1 MKNLTIL
8 ASVFVLVASF
18 GFASLPQSANA
29 MCSDNGYSNSGG
41 KCENS
46 YKWEKK
52 NWDDDDEDEDDDD
65 DYSWKKKKGN
75 WNQYQ
80 YQYQKNYDL
89 DYLQAYINQLIALLA
104 AYHGGVN
111 ATTGDVDARTQS
123 ATDITEDS
131 ATLRAVIEFD
141 TDDEAELYFE
151 YGTKSG
157 SLTKKTDRIELTDS
171 DDGDTIE
178 DEIDGLTDDTKY
190 FFRAVAVDEDGDKD
204 YGTILSFI
212 TDGDGTDDDTN
223 DEDPVVTTSAE
234 RNVDNDSADLRG
246 TIDMNDF
253 ENGVAFFVFGEDEDQ
268 IDDVESDYDSYTDV
282 DEDGDDLRKSQVDT
296 DVDATETYTQN
307 VSGLDTNTEIFFALC
322 VAYEDEDD
330 DETLECGKTRSFDTE

>member
-1 MKNLTIL
+1 MKNLTII

-18 GFASLPQSANA
+18 AFVAAPQSASA
-29 MCSDNGYSNSGG
+29 MCSANGYWSSGG
-41 KCENS
+41 KCEDS

-52 NWDDDDEDEDDDD
+52 NWDDDHDDDDD
-65 DYSWKKKKGN
+65 DYSWKKKAT

-104 AYHGGVN
+104 AYHGGIEN
-111 ATTGDVDARTQS
+111 TGSDVDVRTQS
-123 ATDITEDS
+123 ATDLTEDS
-131 ATLRAVIEFD
+131 ATLRAVVTFD
-141 TDDEAELYFE
+141 SEDNAELYFE
-151 YGTKSG
+151 YGTSYG
-157 SLTKKTDRIELTDS
+157 SLNKKTDRISLTDS

-178 DEIDGLTDDTKY
+178 DEVDGLSDDTKY
-190 FFRAVAVDEDGDKD
+190 FFRAVTIDEDGRKD
-204 YGTILSFI
+204 YGSIMSFR
-212 TDGDGTDDDTN
+212 TDTDDSDANDTN
-223 DEDPVVTTSAE
+223 DEDPLVTTSAE

-268 IDDVESDYDSYTDV
+268 IDDVASDYDTYSDV
-282 DEDGDDLRKSQVDT
+282 DEDGDDLRKIQIDS
-296 DVDATETYTQN
+296 DVDGTETYTQN
-307 VSGLDTNTEIFFALC
+307 VSGLDTNTEIFFTLC
-322 VAYEDEDD
+322 VAYSDEDD